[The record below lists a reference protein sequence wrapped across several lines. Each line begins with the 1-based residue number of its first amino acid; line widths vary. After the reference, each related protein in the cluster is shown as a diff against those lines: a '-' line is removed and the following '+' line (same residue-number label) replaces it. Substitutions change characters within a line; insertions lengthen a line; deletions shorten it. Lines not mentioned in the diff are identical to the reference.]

1 MRVGYGIDARFAN
14 HHTGAGHPER
24 RERILGLLEMIER
37 YPHSGQ
43 LDRIAAREAS
53 QDELALVHTPSHIAT
68 IAATSGKRA
77 VRLDPDTTTSER
89 SYDVARLAAGL
100 VVEMAERII
109 TGRLQRGFAFVRPP
123 GHHAEPDRA
132 MGFCL
137 FNNIALAAQAALQ
150 HGLSRVAVVDYDVH
164 HGNGTQAAFYGSPAV
179 LFVSSHQF
187 PFYPGTGDFSE
198 TGEGAGRGFTLNF
211 PLPAGCGDSVYVPLY
226 RDVIVRLVEQYKPQ
240 LILVSAG
247 FDAYRHD
254 PLAGMNVSQ
263 RGFSEISRVLIDC
276 AGRCCQGK
284 ILFVLEGG
292 YDVAG
297 LQLCAGHV
305 LDRLLGLPAE
315 ALRIDPAS
323 GLQEYYEKMEGHFS
337 EFWDLRK
344 IS

>member
-1 MRVGYGIDARFAN
+1 MRVGYGIDARFAD

-24 RERILGLLEMIER
+24 RERILGLLEMVER
-37 YPHSGQ
+37 YPHLGQ
-43 LDRIAAREAS
+43 LDHIAAREAS
-53 QDELALVHTPSHIAT
+53 QEELARVHTPFHIAT
-68 IAATSGKRA
+68 IAATSGLTA

-89 SYDVARLAAGL
+89 SYDVARLGAGL

-109 TGRLQRGFAFVRPP
+109 AGRLQRGFAFVRPP
-123 GHHAEPDRA
+123 GHHAEPDRV

-137 FNNIALAAQAALQ
+137 FNNIALAARAALRQ
-150 HGLSRVAVVDYDVH
+150 GLTRVAVVDYDVH
-164 HGNGTQAAFYGSPAV
+164 HGNGTQAAFYDSAAV

-198 TGEGAGRGFTLNF
+198 TGQGAGRGFTLNF
-211 PLPAGCGDSVYVPLY
+211 PLPAGCGDSVFVPLY
-226 RDVIVRLVEQYKPQ
+226 RDVIARLVEQYKPQ

-254 PLAGMNVSQ
+254 PLAGMNVSE

-276 AGRCCQGK
+276 AERCCQGK

-292 YDVAG
+292 YDIAG
-297 LQLCAGHV
+297 LKLCAGCV
-305 LDRLLGLPAE
+305 LDRLLSLPSE
-315 ALRIDPAS
+315 ALKIDPAS
-323 GLQEYYEKMEGHFS
+323 GLQEYYEKIKEYFS
-337 EFWDLRK
+337 EFWNLRK